1 LLGFAIRIARSA
13 TSCLHGKSFPIVDND
28 CASHAVWNLHL
39 CVVVRVIHTH
49 SRTIGYEFVV
59 ESGTGVLASCPLKSV
74 LGLGSKKAP
83 ARSPA
88 AKKPAARRKPAR
100 KVAAKKPAKRKAAPK
115 RRRAAR

>member
-1 LLGFAIRIARSA
+1 MKTNVKGLERVVRIAVGA
-13 TSCLHGKSFPIVDND
+13 YLVGPLVINYTVPAAIDFAMVDEIVG
-28 CASHAVWNLHL
+28 VFLL
-39 CVVVRVIHTH
+39 
-49 SRTIGYEFVV
+49 
-59 ESGTGVLASCPLKSV
+59 GTGVLASCPLKSV

>member
-1 LLGFAIRIARSA
+1 MKTNVKGLERVVRIAVGAAVLGQAIGGYSVFEY
-13 TSCLHGKSFPIVDND
+13 GIVDE
-28 CASHAVWNLHL
+28 
-39 CVVVRVIHTH
+39 VVGV
-49 SRTIGYEFVV
+49 FLL
-59 ESGTGVLASCPLKSV
+59 GTGVLASCPLKSV

-100 KVAAKKPAKRKAAPK
+100 KVAAKKPANRKAAPK

>member
-1 LLGFAIRIARSA
+1 MKTNVKGLERVVRIALGAAILGQAIGGYSVFEY
-13 TSCLHGKSFPIVDND
+13 GIVDE
-28 CASHAVWNLHL
+28 
-39 CVVVRVIHTH
+39 VVGV
-49 SRTIGYEFVV
+49 FLL
-59 ESGTGVLASCPLKSV
+59 GTGVLASCPIKSV

>member
-1 LLGFAIRIARSA
+1 MKTNVKGLERVVRIAVGAAVLGQAIGGYSVFEY
-13 TSCLHGKSFPIVDND
+13 GIVDE
-28 CASHAVWNLHL
+28 
-39 CVVVRVIHTH
+39 VVGV
-49 SRTIGYEFVV
+49 FLL
-59 ESGTGVLASCPLKSV
+59 GTGVLASCPLKSI

>member
-1 LLGFAIRIARSA
+1 MKTNVKGLERVVRIAVGAAVLGQAIGGYSVFEY
-13 TSCLHGKSFPIVDND
+13 GIVDE
-28 CASHAVWNLHL
+28 
-39 CVVVRVIHTH
+39 VV
-49 SRTIGYEFVV
+49 GVV
-59 ESGTGVLASCPLKSV
+59 LLGTGVLSSCPIKSV

>member
-1 LLGFAIRIARSA
+1 MKTNVKGLERVVRIAVGAAVLGQAIGGYSVFEY
-13 TSCLHGKSFPIVDND
+13 GMVDEIVG
-28 CASHAVWNLHL
+28 VFLL
-39 CVVVRVIHTH
+39 
-49 SRTIGYEFVV
+49 
-59 ESGTGVLASCPLKSV
+59 GTGVLASCPVKSV

>member
-1 LLGFAIRIARSA
+1 MKTNVKGLERVVRIAVGAAVLGQAIGGYSVFEY
-13 TSCLHGKSFPIVDND
+13 GIVDE
-28 CASHAVWNLHL
+28 
-39 CVVVRVIHTH
+39 VVGV
-49 SRTIGYEFVV
+49 FLL
-59 ESGTGVLASCPLKSV
+59 GTGVLASCPLKSV
-74 LGLGSKKAP
+74 LGLGSKKSP

>member
-1 LLGFAIRIARSA
+1 MKTNVKGLERVVRIALGAAILGQAIGGYSVFEY
-13 TSCLHGKSFPIVDND
+13 GIVDE
-28 CASHAVWNLHL
+28 
-39 CVVVRVIHTH
+39 VVGVLLL
-49 SRTIGYEFVV
+49 
-59 ESGTGVLASCPLKSV
+59 GTGVLASCPIKSV

>member
-1 LLGFAIRIARSA
+1 MKTNVKGLERVVRIAVGAAVLGQAIGGYSVFEY
-13 TSCLHGKSFPIVDND
+13 GIVDE
-28 CASHAVWNLHL
+28 
-39 CVVVRVIHTH
+39 VVGV
-49 SRTIGYEFVV
+49 FLL
-59 ESGTGVLASCPLKSV
+59 GTGVLASCPLKSV

-100 KVAAKKPAKRKAAPK
+100 KVAAKKPAKRKVAPK

>member
-1 LLGFAIRIARSA
+1 MKTNVKGLERVVRIAVGAAVLGQAIGGYSVFEYGIVDEVVGVFLLG
-13 TSCLHGKSFPIVDND
+13 
-28 CASHAVWNLHL
+28 
-39 CVVVRVIHTH
+39 
-49 SRTIGYEFVV
+49 
-59 ESGTGVLASCPLKSV
+59 TGILASCPLKSV

>member
-1 LLGFAIRIARSA
+1 MKTNVKGLERVVRIAVGAVILGQAMGVYSVFEY
-13 TSCLHGKSFPIVDND
+13 GIVDE
-28 CASHAVWNLHL
+28 
-39 CVVVRVIHTH
+39 VV
-49 SRTIGYEFVV
+49 GVV
-59 ESGTGVLASCPLKSV
+59 LLGTGVLASCPLKSV

>member
-1 LLGFAIRIARSA
+1 MKTNVKGLERVVRIAVGAAVLGQAIGGYSVFEY
-13 TSCLHGKSFPIVDND
+13 GIVDE
-28 CASHAVWNLHL
+28 
-39 CVVVRVIHTH
+39 VVGV
-49 SRTIGYEFVV
+49 FLL
-59 ESGTGVLASCPLKSV
+59 GTGVLASCPLKSV

-83 ARSPA
+83 ARSTA

>member
-1 LLGFAIRIARSA
+1 MKNNVKGLERVVRIAVGAAVLGQAIGGYSVFEY
-13 TSCLHGKSFPIVDND
+13 GMVDEIVG
-28 CASHAVWNLHL
+28 VFLL
-39 CVVVRVIHTH
+39 
-49 SRTIGYEFVV
+49 
-59 ESGTGVLASCPLKSV
+59 GTGVLASCPVKSV

>member
-1 LLGFAIRIARSA
+1 MKTNVKGLERVVRIAAGAVILGQAMGGYSVFEY
-13 TSCLHGKSFPIVDND
+13 GIVDE
-28 CASHAVWNLHL
+28 
-39 CVVVRVIHTH
+39 VV
-49 SRTIGYEFVV
+49 GVV
-59 ESGTGVLASCPLKSV
+59 LLGTGVLASCPIKSV

>member
-1 LLGFAIRIARSA
+1 MKTNVKGLERVVRIAFGAAVLGQAIGGYSVFEY
-13 TSCLHGKSFPIVDND
+13 GIVDE
-28 CASHAVWNLHL
+28 
-39 CVVVRVIHTH
+39 VVGV
-49 SRTIGYEFVV
+49 FLL
-59 ESGTGVLASCPLKSV
+59 GTGVLASCPLKSV

>member
-1 LLGFAIRIARSA
+1 MKTNVKGLERVVRIALGAAILGQAIGGYSVFEY
-13 TSCLHGKSFPIVDND
+13 GIVDE
-28 CASHAVWNLHL
+28 
-39 CVVVRVIHTH
+39 VV
-49 SRTIGYEFVV
+49 GVV
-59 ESGTGVLASCPLKSV
+59 LLGTGVLDSCPIKSV

-83 ARSPA
+83 ARSPD

>member
-1 LLGFAIRIARSA
+1 MKTNVKGLERVVRIAVGAAVLGQAIGGYSVFEY
-13 TSCLHGKSFPIVDND
+13 GIVDE
-28 CASHAVWNLHL
+28 
-39 CVVVRVIHTH
+39 VVGV
-49 SRTIGYEFVV
+49 FLL
-59 ESGTGVLASCPLKSV
+59 GTGVLASCPVKSV

>member
-1 LLGFAIRIARSA
+1 MKTNVKGLERVVRIAVGAAVLGQAIGGYSVFEY
-13 TSCLHGKSFPIVDND
+13 GIVDE
-28 CASHAVWNLHL
+28 
-39 CVVVRVIHTH
+39 VVGV
-49 SRTIGYEFVV
+49 FLL
-59 ESGTGVLASCPLKSV
+59 GTGVLASCPLKSV

-88 AKKPAARRKPAR
+88 AKKPAARRTPAR